1 MRAEV
6 VNDDW
11 VTIPDAPPGLE
22 EFFALQVQPLPV
34 IALIGVLLAA
44 LYLLGAIRLWSTGR
58 RWSIGRTVTFLL
70 GCLAIV
76 LITGLGVEGYGY
88 VMFSVFMF
96 QQLTLMMLIPP
107 LLVLGSPGTLLLRA
121 TPHRGWGRAVLHL
134 ALWGLRSRV
143 GRWLLHPAFAVPL
156 FLFFFYGLYLADL
169 ADPILALPLGHLGL
183 ELGFLAAGVLFT
195 IPILSSDPLPI
206 RMSYPARTID
216 LATEVAL
223 HAFFGVFIMISPSLI
238 LDSFANPPVSL
249 GVDPLADQGVAGGL
263 AWSYG
268 EGPTVLMLLYIL
280 HRWFRDDTSKA
291 AAADRRIAR
300 DGDPDLDAYNEY
312 LAQLR
317 QRDQQRPPPGAS

>member
-1 MRAEV
+1 M
-6 VNDDW
+6 NDDW
-11 VTIPDAPPGLE
+11 VNIPAAPPGME
-22 EFFALQVQPLPV
+22 EFLAFQVQPLPV
-34 IALIGVLLAA
+34 IPVLGVLLAA
-44 LYLLGAIRLWSTGR
+44 LYLSGAIRLWVTGG
-58 RWSIGRTVTFLL
+58 RWSVGRTVCFLL
-70 GCLAIV
+70 GCLATV
-76 LITGLGVEGYGY
+76 MVTGLGVEGYGY

-121 TPHRGWGRAVLHL
+121 TPHHGWGRVVLQL
-134 ALWGLRSRV
+134 AMWGLRGRV

-216 LATEVAL
+216 LAAEVAL

-238 LDSFANPPVSL
+238 LDSFANPPPSL

-291 AAADRRIAR
+291 AAADLRAAR
-300 DGDPDLDAYNEY
+300 HGDPDLDAYNEY
-312 LAQLR
+312 LAHLR
-317 QRDQQRPPPGAS
+317 QRDQERPPSGAS

>member
-1 MRAEV
+1 M
-6 VNDDW
+6 NDDW
-11 VTIPDAPPGLE
+11 VNPPEAPPSIG
-22 EFFALQVQPLPV
+22 EFLALALQPLPV
-34 IALIGVLLAA
+34 LPVVGILLAA
-44 LYLLGAIRLWSTGR
+44 AYLLGAVRLWATGR
-58 RWSIGRTVTFLL
+58 SWSVGRTVTFVM
-70 GCLAIV
+70 GCVAIV
-76 LITGLGVEGYGY
+76 MVTGLGVESYGY

-121 TPHRGWGRAVLHL
+121 TPHRGLGRVVLRL
-134 ALWGLRSRV
+134 AFSVLRSRA
-143 GRWLLHPAFAVPL
+143 GRWVLHPAFAVPL
-156 FLFFFYGLYLADL
+156 FLFLFYGLYLADL

-183 ELGFLAAGVLFT
+183 ELAFLAAGVLFT

-238 LDSFANPPVSL
+238 LDSFANPPPSL

-268 EGPTVLMLLYIL
+268 EGPTVLLLLYIL
-280 HRWFRDDTSKA
+280 HRWFRDDTTKA
-291 AAADRRIAR
+291 AAADRRAAR
-300 DGDPDLDAYNEY
+300 DGDPELDAYNEY
-312 LAQLR
+312 LAHLR
-317 QRDQQRPPPGAS
+317 QRDHRRPESDANR

>member
-1 MRAEV
+1 

-11 VTIPDAPPGLE
+11 VNAPVAPPGIE
-22 EFFALQVQPLPV
+22 EFLAFQTQPLPV
-34 IALIGVLLAA
+34 LPVLGVLLAG
-44 LYLLGAIRLWSTGR
+44 LYLAGALRLWLTGR
-58 RWSIGRTVTFLL
+58 RWSIGRTIAFLL
-70 GCLAIV
+70 GCLVTIMV
-76 LITGLGVEGYGY
+76 TGLGIEGYGH

-96 QQLTLMMLIPP
+96 QQLTLMILIPP

-121 TPHRGWGRAVLHL
+121 TPHRGAGRIVLKVAVGGLRGRA
-134 ALWGLRSRV
+134 
-143 GRWLLHPAFAVPL
+143 GRWVLHPAFAVTL

-169 ADPILALPLGHLGL
+169 ADPILALPGGHLGL

-206 RMSYPARTID
+206 RMSYPARAID
-216 LATEVAL
+216 LAAEVAL
-223 HAFFGVFIMISPSLI
+223 HAFFGVFIMMSPSLI
-238 LDSFANPPVSL
+238 LDSFANPPSSL

-280 HRWFRDDTSKA
+280 HRWFHDDTRRA
-291 AAADRRIAR
+291 AAADARAAR

-312 LAQLR
+312 LARLG
-317 QRDQQRPPPGAS
+317 QREQERRPDETS